1 MLSKNKITVSEHYWF
16 QTVMGLIKLF
26 IFMLI
31 SVVAIFYFPAAATI
45 VFLVMLL
52 IFISSLYLFI
62 TERTYKKL
70 VTGFSKSQNEEL
82 LIKVLEQLHWEY
94 SKSMNRYDVTGS
106 DSYLSIFNG
115 ISFSLIYFED
125 CILYNVIHVYDGYKG
140 RVPFSIYRLYII
152 WRFKKTLRT
161 LSMNYSL
168 ISRT

>member
-1 MLSKNKITVSEHYWF
+1 MSKNKITVNEHYWF

-26 IFMLI
+26 ILTFATAIFIFYYPAVATPVFFMLL
-31 SVVAIFYFPAAATI
+31 F
-45 VFLVMLL
+45 
-52 IFISSLYLFI
+52 IFISSLYLVI
-62 TERTYKKL
+62 TERTFKKL

-82 LIKVLEQLHWEY
+82 LIKVLEQLRWEH

-140 RVPFSIYRLYII
+140 RVPFSIYRLYIM

-161 LSMNYSL
+161 ISMNHSL